1 MPDVTVRRGR
11 PRKFAAPART
21 VTVTLPIHVI
31 EALMAV
37 DGDLGRAIVRL
48 APPAHG
54 RPTASPAELSRFG
67 RHAVIVV
74 NPTPALASRTGV
86 ELVPLPDGRAIIA
99 FAPSTSPADLEL
111 LIEDALD
118 DADLDEKDRHTFESV
133 LHIIREA
140 RRSQDVSLLQRSILV
155 LETRRTKRR
164 RRSVIPSG
172 GRS

>member
-1 MPDVTVRRGR
+1 MPDITVRRGR

-31 EALMAV
+31 EALTAV
-37 DGDLGRAIVRL
+37 DADLGRAIVRL
-48 APPAHG
+48 APPAHRG
-54 RPTASPAELSRFG
+54 PAGSPAELTRFG

-74 NPTPALASRTGV
+74 NPTPALTSRTGV

-99 FAPSTSPADLEL
+99 FSPSTTPADLEL

-118 DADLDEKDRHTFESV
+118 DADLDEKDRRTFESV

-155 LETRRTKRR
+155 LETRRAKGR
-164 RRSVIPSG
+164 RRS
-172 GRS
+172 